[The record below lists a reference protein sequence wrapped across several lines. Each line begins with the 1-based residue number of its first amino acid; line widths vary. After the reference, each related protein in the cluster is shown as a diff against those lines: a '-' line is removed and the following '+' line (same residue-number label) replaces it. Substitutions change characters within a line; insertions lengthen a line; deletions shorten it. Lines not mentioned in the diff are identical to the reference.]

1 MPEARLDG
9 SVRGRSAMSS
19 KWRVAMQRAK
29 RSKSG
34 AVSFDLC
41 WQSRRR
47 AASSLPIMTL
57 LCGRVSGGQAQ
68 TRRSPLFYRRFGRPG
83 QKRGEIEPE
92 HLSSNGAARR
102 YSTANPASGAA
113 MDGGN
118 RKKPQ
123 RQIDLW
129 LLTPNLQNEP
139 NFDNASLKDHQNPPP
154 NAALKR
160 AKFSRFVSFHWHSDT
175 SYVRA

>member
-1 MPEARLDG
+1 
-9 SVRGRSAMSS
+9 MSS

-92 HLSSNGAARR
+92 YLSSNGAARR